1 MGFSPKISILS
12 IIFII
17 IIILKCYE
25 CHALVNGYVYNN
37 STSSRAEQYMCIVG
51 QYAVLVVGAIYIY
64 ITIIVGKQAGQ

>member
-1 MGFSPKISILS
+1 MGFFPKISILS

-37 STSSRAEQYMCIVG
+37 STSSGSRAVYMCIVG

-64 ITIIVGKQAGQ
+64 ILL

>member
-25 CHALVNGYVYNN
+25 CHALVNGYMYNN
-37 STSSRAEQYMCIVG
+37 STSNGSRAVYVYSG
-51 QYAVLVVGAIYIY
+51 AVCCSGGAIYIY